1 MSLLFLNSISG
12 GEIVIIFMIVL
23 MLFGAD
29 SIPSIARNLGRGIR
43 QVKDATQDIQRD
55 IANAANV
62 DSDDIKD
69 IKEQFENVIKNKDVT
84 KIVTKHISEV
94 KEVTDTISNTVNQT
108 NTKI

>member
-1 MSLLFLNSISG
+1 M
-12 GEIVIIFMIVL
+12 V
-23 MLFGAD
+23 FGAD

-62 DSDDIKD
+62 DSEDIKAV
-69 IKEQFENVIKNKDVT
+69 KEQFENVIKNKDVT

-108 NTKI
+108 NTKL